1 MKKNIFIFLLFL
13 AISPVYS
20 NSHTRIIVT
29 TDIGGSDP
37 DDIQS
42 LVHLMVML
50 NDVDLEVLFPN
61 TPGFLTDLA
70 QEGLRRLG
78 VDYQCG
84 GQRGYPSCLDCGL
97 VGNEYFGPGSLE
109 SKPYPHTKG
118 CRKVCEQAENVWI
131 NGSNLTM
138 STSKP
143 DAVRQYKNLWFTD
156 IWTMIIKS
164 DTFDYHGY

>member
-1 MKKNIFIFLLFL
+1 
-13 AISPVYS
+13 
-20 NSHTRIIVT
+20 
-29 TDIGGSDP
+29 
-37 DDIQS
+37 
-42 LVHLMVML
+42 ML
-50 NDVDLEVLFPN
+50 TWRVLFPN

-164 DTFDYHGY
+164 ETFDYHDVNVVIFRNQTKFRIGNIKKFTENTYICRTTTN

>member
-1 MKKNIFIFLLFL
+1 
-13 AISPVYS
+13 
-20 NSHTRIIVT
+20 
-29 TDIGGSDP
+29 
-37 DDIQS
+37 
-42 LVHLMVML
+42 ML
-50 NDVDLEVLFPN
+50 TWRVLFPN

-164 DTFDYHGY
+164 DTFDYHDVNVVIFRNQTKFRIGNIKKFTENTYICRTTTN